1 MLLTGSTKQP
11 NGGYRQRKWKM
22 KECLQNAPSRQIGLS
37 LLAAEDDPV
46 VPKDENYLLTLI
58 LHPGRNYVFT
68 FFFLFPF

>member
-1 MLLTGSTKQP
+1 MEG
-11 NGGYRQRKWKM
+11 KM
-22 KECLQNAPSRQIGLS
+22 ENKRTVQNAPSRQIGLS

-46 VPKDENYLLTLI
+46 VPKDENYPLTLI